1 LALKFS
7 GVFRYTSREC
17 PREYRLPEAT
27 ARPQPRPFSYKK
39 AVCECLLS
47 LVTQT
52 SLLAAFSDTLFIR
65 RCDWCGQ
72 YHLGITSTSI
82 WILNLVSVV
91 CEDPCDGLDR
101 CVLSTFQCLGS
112 LSCPGL
118 ALIQLVYDDSR
129 CVTLI
134 LCCIHTPLCI
144 FCTLVPI
151 RSTAVATPSGK
162 GCLNSICRNR
172 DSSSRAVATFIYGQ
186 AARGTSS
193 GVRPLDCGCNT

>member
-1 LALKFS
+1 MDPLALKFS
-7 GVFRYTSREC
+7 GVFRYTSRGC
-17 PREYRLPEAT
+17 PWEYRLPEAT

-91 CEDPCDGLDR
+91 REDPCDGLDR
-101 CVLSTFQCLGS
+101 GVLSTFQCLGS
-112 LSCPGL
+112 LSCPAL

-134 LCCIHTPLCI
+134 FVLHSHAAVHLLYAGPHS
-144 FCTLVPI
+144 FH
-151 RSTAVATPSGK
+151 RSCDSFGK
-162 GCLNSICRNR
+162 R
-172 DSSSRAVATFIYGQ
+172 VFK
-186 AARGTSS
+186 
-193 GVRPLDCGCNT
+193 